1 MAGVAKASSESLQ
14 HVQFIDI
21 QWLSTFGV
29 NKLSALDYFYT
40 SPFFDTSSNN
50 QRIRIQGVEASRRNN
65 ILTSMTG
72 LEFMLDDAHTHE
84 PNLYVIRKQ
93 FRKGPLTADLIDVY
107 YIADGIIFQ
116 APGFYE
122 LLQSR
127 LNKISLHTS
136 EAFDLTSSSV
146 LYSNNAAD
154 TSANG
159 TFQCWQ
165 SAEEAEETPSADK
178 STGEVVLRDF
188 PSFKTVILDAAAPI
202 FQSSSV

>member
-1 MAGVAKASSESLQ
+1 MEEDEEKLSASSESLQ

-50 QRIRIQGVEASRRNN
+50 QRLRIQGVEASRRDD

-72 LEFMLDDAHTHE
+72 LEFMLDETLTQE
-84 PNLYVIRKQ
+84 PSLYVIRKQ
-93 FRKGPLTADLIDVY
+93 HRKGPLTADLIDVY
-107 YIADGIIFQ
+107 YIHDGIIFQ

-127 LNKISLHTS
+127 LAKISLHTS
-136 EAFDLTSSSV
+136 EAFDFANSSV
-146 LYSNNAAD
+146 LYKNDASNI
-154 TSANG
+154 SPNG
-159 TFQCWQ
+159 AFHCWQ
-165 SAEEAEETPSADK
+165 SETEQKDALSTEESKRAI
-178 STGEVVLRDF
+178 VLRDF
-188 PSFKTVILDAAAPI
+188 PSFKTVVLEII
-202 FQSSSV
+202 FEI